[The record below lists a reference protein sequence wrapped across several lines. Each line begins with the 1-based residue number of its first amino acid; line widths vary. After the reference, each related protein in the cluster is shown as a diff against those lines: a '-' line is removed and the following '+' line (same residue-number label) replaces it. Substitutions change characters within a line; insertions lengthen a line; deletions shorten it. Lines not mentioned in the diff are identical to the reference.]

1 MPLPAKSPN
10 SLRTTLAIAS
20 LAALPLSGC
29 VTAHEVG
36 DQTIYRHPAILTVL
50 LVALGVGL
58 AAAGVPLLLG
68 RWKPKGKPRVVG
80 ALLFIAGSL
89 VAVITATSLP
99 FERLI
104 ISPTLV
110 RMERGTLGK
119 LSEEVDL
126 QTIDKLIVY
135 KARFARDNPKH
146 SVGPHTFVEFAGENT
161 PSVHLRM
168 RETKWASAV
177 EHLLRLAEEQGI
189 EIDDQRD
196 QYTPFIHLR

>member
-1 MPLPAKSPN
+1 MPLSVKSAN
-10 SLRTTLAIAS
+10 SLRTTLASAS
-20 LAALPLSGC
+20 LAVLSLSGC
-29 VTAHEVG
+29 VTPHEVG

-80 ALLFIAGSL
+80 AMLFMAGSL
-89 VAVITATSLP
+89 VAVISATSLP
-99 FERLI
+99 FERII
-104 ISPTLV
+104 ISPSLV
-110 RMERGTLGK
+110 QKERGSLGK
-119 LSEEVDL
+119 HRQQVDL
-126 QTIDKLIVY
+126 QTIDKLIIY

-146 SVGPHTFVEFAGENT
+146 SVGPHTFVEFAAIDT
-161 PSVHLRM
+161 PSVHIRM
-168 RETKWASAV
+168 RETKWAAAV

-189 EIDDQRD
+189 EVDDQRD

>member
-10 SLRTTLAIAS
+10 ALRSRLA
-20 LAALPLSGC
+20 LALLAGLPFSGC

-80 ALLFIAGSL
+80 AMLFIAGSM

-110 RMERGTLGK
+110 RKERGTLGK
-119 LSEEVDL
+119 LSKQVDL

-135 KARFARDNPKH
+135 KARFARDNPRH
-146 SVGPHTFVEFAGENT
+146 SVGPHTFVEFAGDDT
-161 PSVHLRM
+161 PSIHIRLREM
-168 RETKWASAV
+168 KWAAAV

-189 EIDDQRD
+189 EVDDQRD